1 MTDEEF
7 LALARRN
14 AEGLKELFQDVPR
27 CYGDPKRIVRKTKH
41 IVGVTFNTMG
51 GMIIIG
57 ENCFFGHEVM
67 LLTGTHDTEK
77 LGAERIAAAPSENH
91 DIIIEEGVWIASR
104 AIVLGPAR
112 IGRHAVVAAGAVV
125 RGNLDAFGL
134 YAGNPA
140 AKVREVAH

>member
-7 LALARRN
+7 MDLARRN
-14 AEGLKELFQDVPR
+14 AEKLKELFQDVPR
-27 CYGDPKRIVRKTKH
+27 CFGDPRRILRKTTH

-67 LLTGTHDTEK
+67 LLTGTHNTEK
-77 LGAERIAAAPSENH
+77 LGAERIASFPTENH
-91 DIIIEEGVWIASR
+91 DIIIEDGVWIASR

-112 IGRHAVVAAGAVV
+112 IGRNAVIAAGAVV
-125 RGNLDAFGL
+125 RGNLDAFGV

-140 AKVREVAH
+140 TKVREVPQ